1 MEIGPGGFRELEAIR
16 PPRTGAGEGV
26 GPGAAER
33 PGAPAP
39 SAPTAPSFGEALE
52 GAIAA
57 VEDTNRVAETAAIDY
72 VTGERGDLHN
82 VILQMERADLTFQTM
97 LQVRNKLLDAYRE
110 IMRMQ
115 V

>member
-1 MEIGPGGFRELEAIR
+1 MEIGSGGFREFEAIR
-16 PPRTGAGEGV
+16 PPRTGAGEGAA
-26 GPGAAER
+26 PGAVES
-33 PGAPAP
+33 PGRADGPV
-39 SAPTAPSFGEALE
+39 APSFGEALE

-57 VEDTNRVAETAAIDY
+57 VEETNSAAETAAVDY

>member
-1 MEIGPGGFRELEAIR
+1 MDIGSGGFRELEVIR
-16 PPRTGAGEGV
+16 PPRTEEPDSPRATPETEGAG
-26 GPGAAER
+26 
-33 PGAPAP
+33 
-39 SAPTAPSFGEALE
+39 APSFGEALE
-52 GAIAA
+52 GALNAVEEANRSADTAA
-57 VEDTNRVAETAAIDY
+57 VDY
-72 VTGERGDLHN
+72 VTGESGDLHN